1 MAASRCVVPCREP
14 SSKELTLYDSANYNA
29 LRLRATKPRKPNK
42 PEPVKR
48 KRILLVDD
56 HPLMRRGQ
64 ADLLNREPDL
74 EVCGEAGTA
83 REAME
88 AIAKLKPDLVLVD
101 MGLPDKDGL
110 ELIKDILALHVG
122 LPVLVM
128 SMQDESLFA
137 ARVLRA
143 GGRGYVM
150 KQEGPER
157 LAAAIRTVLSGH
169 VALSPRM
176 SAKVLDSLVG
186 GTGKA
191 DTDPE
196 EKLTDRELEVMRLF
210 GEGWS
215 TDEIASRLHL
225 SPKTVDVHR
234 GHIKGKLDL
243 KTTPEFTRFA
253 IRWVASQGKSH
264 SS

>member
-1 MAASRCVVPCREP
+1 MPRQEQ
-14 SSKELTLYDSANYNA
+14 K
-29 LRLRATKPRKPNK
+29 TKSV
-42 PEPVKR
+42 ER

-74 EVCGEAGTA
+74 VVCGEAGTA

-88 AIAKLKPDLVLVD
+88 TIPKLQPDLVLVD
-101 MGLPDKDGL
+101 MALPDKDGL
-110 ELIKDILALHVG
+110 ELIKDIQAIHPG
-122 LPVLVM
+122 LPVLAM
-128 SMQDESLFA
+128 SMQDESLYA

-150 KQEGPER
+150 KAEGPER
-157 LAAAIRTVLSGH
+157 LAAAIRMVLHGE

-176 SAKVLDSLVG
+176 SAKVLESMVG
-186 GTGKA
+186 PAGNVEAG
-191 DTDPE
+191 PE
-196 EKLTDRELEVMRLF
+196 AKLTDRELEVVRLF

-215 TDEIASRLHL
+215 TEEIANRLHL

-234 GHIKGKLDL
+234 G
-243 KTTPEFTRFA
+243 
-253 IRWVASQGKSH
+253 
-264 SS
+264 

>member
-1 MAASRCVVPCREP
+1 MSR
-14 SSKELTLYDSANYNA
+14 K
-29 LRLRATKPRKPNK
+29 K
-42 PEPVKR
+42 PETNPAKR
-48 KRILLVDD
+48 KKILLVDD

-64 ADLLNREPDL
+64 ADLLNRELDL
-74 EVCGEAGTA
+74 EVCGEAGSA

-101 MGLPDKDGL
+101 MALPDKDGL
-110 ELIKDILALHVG
+110 ELIKDIQALHPG
-122 LPVLVM
+122 LPVLAM
-128 SMQDESLFA
+128 SMQDESLYA
-137 ARVLRA
+137 PRVLRA

-157 LAAAIRTVLSGH
+157 LAAAIRTVLSGQ

-176 SAKVLDSLVG
+176 SAKALESMVG
-186 GTGKA
+186 PAGQASGG
-191 DTDPE
+191 PE
-196 EKLTDRELEVMRLF
+196 SKLTDRELEVLRLF

-215 TDEIASRLHL
+215 TDEIAGRLHL

-234 GHIKGKLDL
+234 GHIKEKLGF

-253 IRWVASQGKSH
+253 IRWVASQGGPKT
-264 SS
+264 

>member
-1 MAASRCVVPCREP
+1 MSRKEQATSP
-14 SSKELTLYDSANYNA
+14 SK
-29 LRLRATKPRKPNK
+29 RTK
-42 PEPVKR
+42 
-48 KRILLVDD
+48 ILLVDD

-64 ADLLNREPDL
+64 ADLLNREADFA
-74 EVCGEAGTA
+74 VCGEAGTA
-83 REAME
+83 KEAME

-110 ELIKDILALHVG
+110 ELVKDIQALHLG
-122 LPVLVM
+122 LPVLAM
-128 SMQDESLFA
+128 SMQDESLYA

-157 LAAAIRTVLSGH
+157 LAAAIRTVLSGQ

-176 SAKVLDSLVG
+176 SAKILDSLVG

-191 DTDPE
+191 DADPE
-196 EKLTDRELEVMRLF
+196 AKLTDRELEVMRLF

-215 TDEIASRLHL
+215 TDEIAGRLHL

-234 GHIKGKLDL
+234 GHIKEKLGF

-253 IRWVASQGKSH
+253 IRWVASQGGQKT
-264 SS
+264 

>member
-1 MAASRCVVPCREP
+1 MSR
-14 SSKELTLYDSANYNA
+14 KEQSTT
-29 LRLRATKPRKPNK
+29 RQ
-42 PEPVKR
+42 KR

-64 ADLLNREPDL
+64 ADLLNREPDM

-88 AIAKLKPDLVLVD
+88 AIAKLKPDLALVD
-101 MGLPDKDGL
+101 MALPDKDGL
-110 ELIKDILALHVG
+110 ELIKDIQALHPG
-122 LPVLVM
+122 LPVLAM
-128 SMQDESLFA
+128 SMQDESLYA

-150 KQEGPER
+150 KAEGPGR
-157 LAAAIRTVLSGH
+157 LATAIRTVLNGQ

-176 SAKVLDSLVG
+176 SAKVLESMVG
-186 GTGKA
+186 PSGKA
-191 DTDPE
+191 GAGPE
-196 EKLTDRELEVMRLF
+196 AKLTDRELEVLRLY

-234 GHIKGKLDL
+234 AHIKEKLGL
-243 KTTPEFTRFA
+243 KTTPEFQRFA
-253 IRWVASQGKSH
+253 IRWVASQGGQSVP
-264 SS
+264 

>member
-1 MAASRCVVPCREP
+1 MES
-14 SSKELTLYDSANYNA
+14 LTAM
-29 LRLRATKPRKPNK
+29 PRKSNTIDQA
-42 PEPVKR
+42 KR
-48 KRILLVDD
+48 KQILLVDD

-74 EVCGEAGTA
+74 AVCGEAGTA

-110 ELIKDILALHVG
+110 ELIKDIQALHPG
-122 LPVLVM
+122 LPVLAM
-128 SMQDESLFA
+128 SMQDESLYA

-157 LAAAIRTVLSGH
+157 LAGAIRTVLSGQ

-176 SAKVLDSLVG
+176 SAKLLESMVG
-186 GTGKA
+186 PAGQASGG
-191 DTDPE
+191 PE
-196 EKLTDRELEVMRLF
+196 AKLTDRELEVLRHF

-215 TDEIASRLHL
+215 TDEIAGRLHL

-234 GHIKGKLDL
+234 GHIKEKLGF

-253 IRWVASQGKSH
+253 IRWVAAQGGSKA
-264 SS
+264 